1 MGAVGTRPRASGRGR
16 RRRPGEPRLGLAA
29 AAILGLVALAIAWD
43 AGVKSAAAVPD
54 AARALGAALVLFTAA
69 GYAPTR
75 LLAPRALGPHFAFV
89 VPCVGAAVS
98 ALGLTLLGFLH
109 VPIEASL
116 AAVIAAGAG
125 GGLWLRARR
134 GPARAATADL
144 GPAGGTAKRLLWPA
158 FIVALILSITL
169 IPMWR
174 AGFATTT
181 GQNGDAV
188 LAVGVADFLK
198 ETPPRRRG
206 HLALRGPDARQLAL
220 EVPDLLRAGRRLGA
234 VGPGDD
240 EGAGADDVAPA
251 RRARGWAS
259 SCSPTTCSGWE
270 RRGALLVMGLV
281 PFNRIL
287 VYLVVQPFYN
297 QIWGEF
303 ALAFILLFGFWF
315 LREPRRGTAALALPV
330 HHRRRCSP
338 TR

>member
-1 MGAVGTRPRASGRGR
+1 M
-16 RRRPGEPRLGLAA
+16 
-29 AAILGLVALAIAWD
+29 
-43 AGVKSAAAVPD
+43 
-54 AARALGAALVLFTAA
+54 
-69 GYAPTR
+69 
-75 LLAPRALGPHFAFV
+75 
-89 VPCVGAAVS
+89 S

-134 GPARAATADL
+134 GPARAEPADL
-144 GPAGGTAKRLLWPA
+144 EPAGGTAKRLLWPA

-169 IPMWR
+169 IPVWR

-198 ETPPRRRG
+198 ETPPRGEDISLYVDRMPDNWRSKYPIYYA
-206 HLALRGPDARQLAL
+206 LAGVSELSGLETTKVLAPMMSL
-220 EVPDLLRAGRRLGA
+220 MLAGLAVGFFLLAFHVLGLGA
-234 VGPGDD
+234 V
-240 EGAGADDVAPA
+240 
-251 RRARGWAS
+251 
-259 SCSPTTCSGWE
+259 
-270 RRGALLVMGLV
+270 GALLVMGLV

-303 ALAFILLFGFWF
+303 ALALHPAVRVLVPA
-315 LREPRRGTAALALPV
+315 RAAPRHRGAGAAV
-330 HHRRRCSP
+330 HHRRRVRLPAHAAVPAHDPRPGGVILWRRARARGERPEWMPSLRLPRTRGARVALIAGAVVAAPAVLIGLLGVPRRP
-338 TR
+338 TPRPRWWCRARI